1 MINYMK
7 IQLWISALLLLTA
20 ACSGDG
26 SETTDIA
33 EASAAGRNGK
43 LTTVEVVNPKARN
56 FSAEISIVGTAKPN
70 QVVQLHAMES
80 GYVQKLHK
88 DIGDPVKAGEVIA
101 QLVNPEV
108 SRQYQKQKALMEA
121 KKSIYDRLDGIAQKT
136 PALTSLD
143 QVEMAKAE
151 YESALAEF
159 NAVADRTGFL
169 KVKSPFDGIVTKRY
183 VDKGA
188 LIQSG
193 TTNPQAAPIVEVM
206 ELETIRLAVPLPES
220 DVSAVEVG
228 SKASIVF
235 PELAGAT
242 FEAEVSRISRALNP
256 KSKTME
262 VEIDV
267 ANPDLQIKPGMYA
280 QVNMQASSR
289 EDVLSVPNTAL
300 VVYQDDFFIYTVEN
314 EQVQR
319 IPIRQGL
326 SNKDY
331 FEILDANMQPNT
343 QVVVRGKNL
352 IEPGMR
358 VEPIEKT
365 EE

>member
-1 MINYMK
+1 MLRYIRYITILTVAVLVESCNSQSSPATEKKVALAADTNMK
-7 IQLWISALLLLTA
+7 IPTI
-20 ACSGDG
+20 
-26 SETTDIA
+26 
-33 EASAAGRNGK
+33 
-43 LTTVEVVNPKARN
+43 EVVRPKPRDFTATIN
-56 FSAEISIVGTAKPN
+56 IVGTARPN

-80 GYVQKLHK
+80 GYVQRMYK
-88 DIGDPVKAGEVIA
+88 DIGDPVKAGEIIA

-121 KKSIYDRLDGIAQKT
+121 KKSIFTRLDGIAEKT
-136 PALTSLD
+136 PALTTMD
-143 QVEMAKAE
+143 QVENARAD
-151 YESALAEF
+151 YESTLAEF
-159 NAVADRTGFL
+159 NATADRIGFL
-169 KVKSPFDGIVTKRY
+169 KVKSPFKGVVTKRF

-188 LIQSG
+188 LMQSG
-193 TTNPQAAPIVEVM
+193 IANPQAAPIVEVM

-228 SKASIVF
+228 SKASIIF
-235 PELAGAT
+235 PELAGET

-256 KSKTME
+256 KSKTMD

-267 ANPDLQIKPGMYA
+267 ANPDLHIKSGMYA
-280 QVNMQASSR
+280 QVNMQVSSR
-289 EDVLSVPNTAL
+289 ENVLSVPNTAL

-319 IPIRQGL
+319 IPIRRGL
-326 SNKDY
+326 NNKDY
-331 FEILDANMQPNT
+331 FEILDANIQPST
-343 QVVVRGKNL
+343 QIVVRGKNL

-358 VEPIEKT
+358 VKPIQKT